1 MTSSIKLFNWFPRI
15 ICILAILFVSMFALD
30 AFAPGLTIWQ
40 QLGAFFMH
48 LLPSFVLLAFLVVAW
63 KWELTGGIIF
73 TLIGLGLS
81 PFIYNLN
88 HTRNHFTVGASLGV
102 VMMITFPFVVVGI
115 LFIFSYFLKK
125 SNKLSRSKNHNLD

>member
-1 MTSSIKLFNWFPRI
+1 MKTSIKLFHWLPRI

-48 LLPSFVLLAFLVVAW
+48 LIPSFVLLAFLIVAW
-63 KWELTGGIIF
+63 KWEFIGGIIF
-73 TLIGLGLS
+73 TVIGLGLS
-81 PFIYNLN
+81 PFIYLLN
-88 HTRNHFTVGASLGV
+88 HSRNHFTVGTSLGI

-115 LFIFSYFLKK
+115 LFIISHFLKK
-125 SNKLSRSKNHNLD
+125 KELQKT